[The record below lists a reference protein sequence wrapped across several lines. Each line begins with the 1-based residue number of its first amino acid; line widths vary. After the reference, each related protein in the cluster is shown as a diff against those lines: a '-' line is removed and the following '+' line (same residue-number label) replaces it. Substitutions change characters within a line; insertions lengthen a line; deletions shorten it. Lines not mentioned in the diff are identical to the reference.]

1 MNLPTAKLMR
11 DTAYLATVC
20 SKTVHNC
27 LSTSK
32 GTILNVRPS
41 DGFGIL
47 IYLNLGE
54 SFFAGVC

>member
-47 IYLNLGE
+47 I
-54 SFFAGVC
+54 